1 MTTEQDIRTVL
12 VDEASGAPPRQGSL
26 GAVLTRGRRR
36 RRTVRAA
43 FLVGGALTVAALIT
57 VPATLLSDGPV
68 DLAEVDDRG
77 QIEIA
82 GETFPVGEA
91 LETLGSSPI
100 YASVPGPEPRFDTQR
115 LGAEYPFQ
123 IGTPDLGDTDQIDGP
138 AVYIGYLRLAIA
150 RPTEN
155 KTVVL
160 IEERSGGFAGSQC
173 LMFASPSGESPIYT
187 CAESSRDNRSM
198 PVWIGVPEG
207 TAVVSFEVDGV
218 PVAWQRPRSRVAVI
232 PHTPTQAPSS
242 VRVVAQHET
251 AYEIAVLPIT
261 NPVTDDWELL
271 HTFETKGFTYG
282 FWAFPNQQIPDASC
296 VGLTR
301 NVGTAMWSTM
311 GCPTEKAEE
320 IEYAARISLEGKEF
334 LVGYGLR
341 ESETIQ
347 IPDAIHTFVSD
358 QIDGRRFFIVQIPQ
372 APDTDPYTIEILN
385 ADGTTRT
392 LDAHVPNE

>member
-1 MTTEQDIRTVL
+1 MTKT
-12 VDEASGAPPRQGSL
+12 
-26 GAVLTRGRRR
+26 
-36 RRTVRAA
+36 
-43 FLVGGALTVAALIT
+43 
-57 VPATLLSDGPV
+57 AT
-68 DLAEVDDRG
+68 
-77 QIEIA
+77 
-82 GETFPVGEA
+82 
-91 LETLGSSPI
+91 
-100 YASVPGPEPRFDTQR
+100 
-115 LGAEYPFQ
+115 
-123 IGTPDLGDTDQIDGP
+123 
-138 AVYIGYLRLAIA
+138 
-150 RPTEN
+150 
-155 KTVVL
+155 
-160 IEERSGGFAGSQC
+160 
-173 LMFASPSGESPIYT
+173 
-187 CAESSRDNRSM
+187 
-198 PVWIGVPEG
+198 
-207 TAVVSFEVDGV
+207 
-218 PVAWQRPRSRVAVI
+218 RSRF
-232 PHTPTQAPSS
+232 S
-242 VRVVAQHET
+242 
-251 AYEIAVLPIT
+251 IT